1 MSRSTPIF
9 ALGLVFVFAGLAF
22 VAFTLRKP
30 AAAAPGAP
38 APRKSDQRSLAIA
51 QKNTVKMR
59 IAGGVIA
66 AFGAALVLIS

>member
-9 ALGLVFVFAGLAF
+9 ALGLVFVLAGLAF

-30 AAAAPGAP
+30 AAAPGAP
-38 APRKSDQRSLAIA
+38 APRKSDLRALAVE
-51 QKNTVKMR
+51 QKNTLKMR

>member
-1 MSRSTPIF
+1 
-9 ALGLVFVFAGLAF
+9 

-30 AAAAPGAP
+30 AAAPGAP
-38 APRKSDQRSLAIA
+38 APRKSDLRALAIE
-51 QKNTVKMR
+51 QKNTLKLR